1 MTHSP
6 SNITDFFLHLD
17 KLKTVMRKNYIGS
30 GERKEN
36 SAEHSWHLAMACWA
50 LAEALNEDF
59 DMEKLLKLALVHD
72 IGEIGAGDTFLYSA
86 QRDMAAARERE
97 SIAETAAHPGN
108 PISDMLTL
116 WDEQETGNSREV
128 RLIKVVDRLLPFLLN
143 VANKGGAWP
152 ENNIHKDQVLKM
164 QQFIEME
171 QPEIF
176 QWMLAQ
182 IEMAVSKGWLRD
194 S

>member
-1 MTHSP
+1 MTDAIS
-6 SNITDFFLHLD
+6 SLCDFFLHLD
-17 KLKTVMRKNYIGS
+17 RLKTVIRKNYIGS

-50 LAEALNEDF
+50 LAEALDEDF
-59 DMEKLLKLALVHD
+59 DMEQLLKLALVHD

-86 QRDMAAARERE
+86 QRDQAVARERD
-97 SIAETAAHPGN
+97 SIADTAAHTGN
-108 PISDMLTL
+108 PISNLMTL
-116 WDEQETGNSREV
+116 WEEQETGHSKET

-143 VANKGGAWP
+143 LANEGGAWP
-152 ENNIHKDQVLKM
+152 ENGIHKDQVLAM
-164 QQFIEME
+164 QQFIEDE

-176 QWMLAQ
+176 QWMQEQ
-182 IEMAVSKGWLRD
+182 IEQAVSKGWLR